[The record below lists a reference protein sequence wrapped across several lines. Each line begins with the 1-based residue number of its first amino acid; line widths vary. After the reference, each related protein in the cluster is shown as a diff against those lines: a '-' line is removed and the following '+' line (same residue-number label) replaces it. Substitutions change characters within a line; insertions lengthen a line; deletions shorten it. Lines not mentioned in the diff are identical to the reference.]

1 MKIGEYSNVIN
12 YCKEVIR
19 TPETIAYVKLC
30 GGAITFEITD
40 DMDYKI
46 PTEEQRENLKKT
58 FGIEVELIDDYV
70 KS

>member
-19 TPETIAYVKLC
+19 IPETIAYVKLC

-46 PTEEQRENLKKT
+46 PTEEQCENLKKT

>member
-1 MKIGEYSNVIN
+1 MEIGEYSNVIN
-12 YCKEVIR
+12 YCREVIR
-19 TPETIAYVKLC
+19 IPETVAYVKLC

-58 FGIEVELIDDYV
+58 FGIEVELVDEEI